1 MSTIYL
7 QDFEPWEA
15 LGKLAGMYATH
26 RLGQLNENNM
36 AKGLNDVLGGGGNGQ
51 AADKTAVVD
60 DGRNGLWNQSL
71 PASQFN
77 AGQYMSNSLRSQ
89 IGNGSGGLWGFGQS
103 QNTTPITQAA
113 QATPVTPTP
122 MTTAQPIQNSN
133 ADTTAVPAA
142 FSSTPSFN
150 QRGGLWGFGQQPQQ
164 PQGYFGMVTG
174 NPNFF
179 GNASREVDSTDT
191 DNKTQQDKTG
201 YQVPNKSDII
211 KDARKRLG
219 ADVLTLV
226 KSGMDFKTAKGIAE
240 ELYNTDVNNEYTK
253 QANAFSDNVLA
264 PMRNQ
269 IIQSLIYTKDKD
281 GNTVVDTYNSQ
292 KVKGIAAAVDRYN
305 YYANKIGAEKIDM
318 NNLNSIYALHD
329 DYKFQ
334 QMSNGH
340 VARFNMTQGTI
351 DDVGNYAKS
360 NMQQGQNGQVF
371 VMTDDGQIRNIGN
384 FGKKNMQIMPDGT
397 VYMVGADGKYQ
408 YVGKHYDPSKMAS
421 IQAHQQAAAAS
432 ANAVQV
438 KQLTDLHQ
446 QWQKDHVGED
456 ESNSPYYKPMRASM
470 GLANPTYSASEQQ
483 EIANRI
489 NWAVANGYS
498 SEQIKGDL
506 ERQGLGNYA
515 AWVPNT

>member
-51 AADKTAVVD
+51 ATDKTAVVD

-122 MTTAQPIQNSN
+122 TTAQPIQNSN
-133 ADTTAVPAA
+133 ADTQAAPAA
-142 FSSTPSFN
+142 LSSSPSFN

-191 DNKTQQDKTG
+191 DNKTQQDKPG

-211 KDARKRLG
+211 RDARKRLG

-360 NMQQGQNGQVF
+360 NMQQAQNGQMF
-371 VMTDDGQIRNIGN
+371 VMTDDGKIQNLGN
-384 FGKKNMQIMPDGT
+384 FGKKNIKVMNDGT
-397 VYMVGADGKYQ
+397 AYMVGADGSMK
-408 YVGKHYDPSKMAS
+408 YVGKYVDPTKA
-421 IQAHQQAAAAS
+421 ATARAAQQNAA
-432 ANAVQV
+432 V
-438 KQLTDLHQ
+438 KNLVTLHKA
-446 QWQKDHVGED
+446 WQSGHPGED
-456 ESNSPYYKPMRASM
+456 ESESPYYAKLRTAM
-470 GLANPTYSASEQQ
+470 GLANPTYSAEEQQ
-483 EIANRI
+483 QVANRI
-489 NWAVANGYS
+489 DQLKASGVS
-498 SEQIKGDL
+498 SAQIKAEL
-506 ERQGLGNYA
+506 IAKGLNRYA
-515 AWVPNT
+515 DWVPDD

>member
-7 QDFEPWEA
+7 QDFEPWAA

-51 AADKTAVVD
+51 QQPADKTAVVD

-89 IGNGSGGLWGFGQS
+89 IGNGSGGLWGFGQ
-103 QNTTPITQAA
+103 
-113 QATPVTPTP
+113 
-122 MTTAQPIQNSN
+122 
-133 ADTTAVPAA
+133 
-142 FSSTPSFN
+142 
-150 QRGGLWGFGQQPQQ
+150 QPQQ

-191 DNKTQQDKTG
+191 DNKTQQDKPG

-360 NMQQGQNGQVF
+360 NMQQAQNGQMF
-371 VMTDDGQIRNIGN
+371 VMTDDGKIQNLGN
-384 FGKKNMQIMPDGT
+384 FGKKNIKVMNDGT
-397 VYMVGADGKYQ
+397 AYMVGADGSMK
-408 YVGKHYDPSKMAS
+408 YVGKYVDPTKA
-421 IQAHQQAAAAS
+421 ATARAAQQNAA
-432 ANAVQV
+432 V
-438 KQLTDLHQ
+438 KNLVTLHKA
-446 QWQKDHVGED
+446 WQSSHPGED
-456 ESNSPYYKPMRASM
+456 ESESPYYAKLRTSM
-470 GLANPTYSASEQQ
+470 GLANPTYSEEEQQ
-483 EIANRI
+483 QVADRI
-489 NWAVANGYS
+489 NQLKASGVS
-498 SEQIKGDL
+498 SAQIKSEL
-506 ERQGLGNYA
+506 IAKGLNRYA
-515 AWVPNT
+515 DWVPDD

>member
-7 QDFEPWEA
+7 QDFNPWEA

-36 AKGLNDVLGGGGNGQ
+36 AKGLNDVLGGGGSGQQQ
-51 AADKTAVVD
+51 AADKTVVVD

-113 QATPVTPTP
+113 KATPVAPTP
-122 MTTAQPIQNSN
+122 TTAQPIQNSN
-133 ADTTAVPAA
+133 ADTMAAPAA
-142 FSSTPSFN
+142 FYSTPSFN
-150 QRGGLWGFGQQPQQ
+150 QRGGLWGFGQTQQ

-191 DNKTQQDKTG
+191 DNKTQQDKPG

-360 NMQQGQNGQVF
+360 NMQQAQNGQMF
-371 VMTDDGQIRNIGN
+371 VMTDDGKIQNLGN
-384 FGKKNMQIMPDGT
+384 FGKKNIKVMNDGT
-397 VYMVGADGKYQ
+397 AFMVGADGSLTRIGKYVDQ
-408 YVGKHYDPSKMAS
+408 TKA
-421 IQAHQQAAAAS
+421 ATAQAAQQNAA
-432 ANAVQV
+432 V
-438 KQLTDLHQ
+438 KNLVTLHKA
-446 QWQKDHVGED
+446 WQSGHPGED
-456 ESNSPYYKPMRASM
+456 ESESPYYAKLRTAM
-470 GLANPTYSASEQQ
+470 GLANPTYSAEEQQ
-483 EIANRI
+483 QVANRI
-489 NWAVANGYS
+489 DQLKASGVS
-498 SEQIKGDL
+498 SAQIKAEL
-506 ERQGLGNYA
+506 IAKGLNRYA
-515 AWVPNT
+515 DWVPDD

>member
-7 QDFEPWEA
+7 QDFNPWEA

-51 AADKTAVVD
+51 QQAADKTAVVD
-60 DGRNGLWNQSL
+60 DGRNGLWNQLL

-122 MTTAQPIQNSN
+122 TTAQPIQNSN
-133 ADTTAVPAA
+133 ADTMAAPAA
-142 FSSTPSFN
+142 FYSTPSFN
-150 QRGGLWGFGQQPQQ
+150 QRGGLWGFGQTQQ

-191 DNKTQQDKTG
+191 DNKTQQDKPG

-360 NMQQGQNGQVF
+360 NMQQAQNGQMF
-371 VMTDDGQIRNIGN
+371 VMTDDGKIQNLGN
-384 FGKKNMQIMPDGT
+384 FGKKNIKVMNDGT
-397 VYMVGADGKYQ
+397 AFMVGADGSLTRIGKYVDQ
-408 YVGKHYDPSKMAS
+408 TKA
-421 IQAHQQAAAAS
+421 ATAQAAQQNAA
-432 ANAVQV
+432 V
-438 KQLTDLHQ
+438 KNLVTLHKA
-446 QWQKDHVGED
+446 WQSGHPGED
-456 ESNSPYYKPMRASM
+456 ESESPYYAKLRTAM
-470 GLANPTYSASEQQ
+470 GLANPTYSAEEQQ
-483 EIANRI
+483 QVANRI
-489 NWAVANGYS
+489 DQLKASGVS
-498 SEQIKGDL
+498 SAQIKAEL
-506 ERQGLGNYA
+506 IAKGLNRYA
-515 AWVPNT
+515 DWVPDD

>member
-7 QDFEPWEA
+7 QDFEPWA
-15 LGKLAGMYATH
+15 AFGKLAGMYATH

-36 AKGLNDVLGGGGNGQ
+36 AKGLNDVLGGGGNGQQQ

-122 MTTAQPIQNSN
+122 TTAQPIQNSN
-133 ADTTAVPAA
+133 VDTQAAPAA
-142 FSSTPSFN
+142 FYSTPSFN
-150 QRGGLWGFGQQPQQ
+150 QRGGLWGFGQTQ

-191 DNKTQQDKTG
+191 DNKTQQDKPG

-211 KDARKRLG
+211 RDARKRLG

-360 NMQQGQNGQVF
+360 NMQQAQNGQMF
-371 VMTDDGQIRNIGN
+371 VMTDDGKIQNLGN
-384 FGKKNMQIMPDGT
+384 FGKKNIKVMNDGT
-397 VYMVGADGKYQ
+397 AFMVGADGSLTRIGKY
-408 YVGKHYDPSKMAS
+408 VDPTKA
-421 IQAHQQAAAAS
+421 ATAKAAQQNAA
-432 ANAVQV
+432 V
-438 KQLTDLHQ
+438 KNLVTLHKA
-446 QWQKDHVGED
+446 WQSGHPGED
-456 ESNSPYYKPMRASM
+456 ESESPYYAKLRTAM
-470 GLANPTYSASEQQ
+470 GLANPTYSAEEQQ
-483 EIANRI
+483 EMVAMI
-489 NWAVANGYS
+489 N
-498 SEQIKGDL
+498 KL
-506 ERQGLGNYA
+506 YA
-515 AWVPNT
+515 AGESPEEIKAELKAKGLDKYVDWVPNN

>member
-7 QDFEPWEA
+7 QDFEPWAA

-36 AKGLNDVLGGGGNGQ
+36 AKGLNDVLGGGGNGQQQ

-113 QATPVTPTP
+113 QATPVAPTP
-122 MTTAQPIQNSN
+122 TTAQPIQNSN
-133 ADTTAVPAA
+133 ADTTAAPAA
-142 FSSTPSFN
+142 FSSSPSFN

-179 GNASREVDSTDT
+179 SDASREVDSTDT
-191 DNKTQQDKTG
+191 DNKTQQDKPG

-281 GNTVVDTYNSQ
+281 GNTVVDTYNSS

-360 NMQQGQNGQVF
+360 NMQQAQNGQMF
-371 VMTDDGQIRNIGN
+371 VMTDDGKIQNLGN
-384 FGKKNMQIMPDGT
+384 FGKKNIKVMNDGT
-397 VYMVGADGKYQ
+397 AYMVGADGSMK
-408 YVGKHYDPSKMAS
+408 YVGKYVDPTKA
-421 IQAHQQAAAAS
+421 ATAKAAQQNAAVR
-432 ANAVQV
+432 NLV
-438 KQLTDLHQ
+438 TLHKA
-446 QWQKDHVGED
+446 WQSSHPGED
-456 ESNSPYYKPMRASM
+456 ESESPYYAKIRTSM
-470 GLANPTYSASEQQ
+470 GLANPTYSEEEQQ
-483 EIANRI
+483 QVADRI
-489 NWAVANGYS
+489 NQLKASGVS
-498 SEQIKGDL
+498 SAQIKSEL
-506 ERQGLGNYA
+506 IAKGLNRYA
-515 AWVPNT
+515 DWVPDD

>member
-51 AADKTAVVD
+51 SADKTAVVD

-122 MTTAQPIQNSN
+122 TATAQPIQNSN
-133 ADTTAVPAA
+133 VDTTAAAAA
-142 FSSTPSFN
+142 FTSPPLFS
-150 QRGGLWGFGQQPQQ
+150 QRGGLWGFGQTQPQQ

-191 DNKTQQDKTG
+191 DNKTQQVKPG

-269 IIQSLIYTKDKD
+269 IIQNLIYTKDKD

-334 QMSNGH
+334 QMSNH
-340 VARFNMTQGTI
+340 
-351 DDVGNYAKS
+351 
-360 NMQQGQNGQVF
+360 
-371 VMTDDGQIRNIGN
+371 
-384 FGKKNMQIMPDGT
+384 
-397 VYMVGADGKYQ
+397 
-408 YVGKHYDPSKMAS
+408 
-421 IQAHQQAAAAS
+421 
-432 ANAVQV
+432 
-438 KQLTDLHQ
+438 
-446 QWQKDHVGED
+446 
-456 ESNSPYYKPMRASM
+456 
-470 GLANPTYSASEQQ
+470 
-483 EIANRI
+483 
-489 NWAVANGYS
+489 
-498 SEQIKGDL
+498 
-506 ERQGLGNYA
+506 
-515 AWVPNT
+515 